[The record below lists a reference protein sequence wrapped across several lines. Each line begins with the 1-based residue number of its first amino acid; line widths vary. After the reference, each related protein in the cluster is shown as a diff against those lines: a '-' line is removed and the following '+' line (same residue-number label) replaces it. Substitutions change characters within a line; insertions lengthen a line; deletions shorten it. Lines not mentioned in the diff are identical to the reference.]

1 MRDALSIFDQVTSFC
16 EGNITYDKVIEDLNV
31 LDYDEYFV
39 MTDALVKGDIPTAM
53 TRLNNVL
60 CKGFEGNYFIGG
72 LASHFR
78 NLLMSRDEQTLPLLD
93 VSDQVR
99 QRYHEQA
106 MRCKPALLYRAL
118 KLCNDC
124 DMHYAGARN
133 KRLLV
138 ELTLI
143 EVAQAATGD
152 DDTGCG
158 RRPIR
163 TLHPIFAHLQGTVS
177 PATRSTAQRTASTVQ
192 PQTAHA
198 PAATSTQRPTIIH
211 ILRH

>member
-1 MRDALSIFDQVTSFC
+1 M
-16 EGNITYDKVIEDLNV
+16 IEDLNV
-31 LDYDEYFV
+31 LDYDEYFG
-39 MTDALVKGDIPTAM
+39 MTDTLLAGDIPKAM
-53 TRLNNVL
+53 ARLNHIL
-60 CKGFEGNYFIGG
+60 SKGFEANYFIGG

-106 MRCKPALLYRAL
+106 KRCEPKLLYRAL

-124 DMHYAGARN
+124 DMHYNGARN

-143 EVAQAATGD
+143 EVAQAATVMTMLVVGIALRD
-152 DDTGCG
+152 DLNPYFRIWQPPHRC
-158 RRPIR
+158 P
-163 TLHPIFAHLQGTVS
+163 LHKEQLLLQIK
-177 PATRSTAQRTASTVQ
+177 PRNLQQ
-192 PQTAHA
+192 LQ
-198 PAATSTQRPTIIH
+198 Q
-211 ILRH
+211 